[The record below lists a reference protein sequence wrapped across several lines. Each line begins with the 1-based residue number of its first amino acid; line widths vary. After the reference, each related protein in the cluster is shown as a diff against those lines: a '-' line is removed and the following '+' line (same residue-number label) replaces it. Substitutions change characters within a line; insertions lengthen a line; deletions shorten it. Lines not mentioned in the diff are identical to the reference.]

1 MKVGKRAVQNLGK
14 KVQGYHF
21 FLELTLCACC
31 IDGVVYAW
39 GHNGYSQLGNGT
51 TNQGIAP
58 IQVCTNLLIKQVVE
72 VACGSHHSMAL
83 AADGEVSVLPLFIY
97 FLKCGKIHYKTYL
110 KLGAGGSRLLF

>member
-1 MKVGKRAVQNLGK
+1 MWPS
-14 KVQGYHF
+14 
-21 FLELTLCACC
+21 C

-72 VACGSHHSMAL
+72 VACGSHHSVAL
-83 AADGEVSVLPLFIY
+83 AADGEVSAL
-97 FLKCGKIHYKTYL
+97 
-110 KLGAGGSRLLF
+110 LLFFIFKLW

>member
-1 MKVGKRAVQNLGK
+1 MTTSQKEIVVEDELYKVWGGKYRGCC
-14 KVQGYHF
+14 F
-21 FLELTLCACC
+21 FLELILCVWPSR

-83 AADGEVSVLPLFIY
+83 AADGEVSAPDFILY
-97 FLKCGKIHYKTYL
+97 F
-110 KLGAGGSRLLF
+110 

>member
-1 MKVGKRAVQNLGK
+1 MCEVQERK
-14 KVQGYHF
+14 YRSYHS
-21 FLELTLCACC
+21 FLELILCVWPSY

-83 AADGEVSVLPLFIY
+83 AADGEVSAP
-97 FLKCGKIHYKTYL
+97 
-110 KLGAGGSRLLF
+110 LLFFIFKLW